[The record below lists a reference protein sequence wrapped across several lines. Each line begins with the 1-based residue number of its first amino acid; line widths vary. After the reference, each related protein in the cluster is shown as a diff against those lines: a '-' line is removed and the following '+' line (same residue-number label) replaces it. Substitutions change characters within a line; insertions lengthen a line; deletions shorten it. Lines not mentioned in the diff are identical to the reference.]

1 MWSISLKAHA
11 LPVAT
16 AEVGQQRKTSPGPS
30 LLRLSKCQCV
40 SPPLPA
46 VSSVLLTFD
55 YRPWTLES
63 THLSCLTSSLQSTC
77 GHYHLR
83 HNSEGE
89 RHGYLKLKGIS
100 IKLSQA
106 LSV

>member
-1 MWSISLKAHA
+1 M
-11 LPVAT
+11 PVCFT
-16 AEVGQQRKTSPGPS
+16 APP
-30 LLRLSKCQCV
+30 
-40 SPPLPA
+40 PPLPA

-89 RHGYLKLKGIS
+89 RHDYLKLKGIS